1 VRTPLLAGSCHCRN
15 EAAANDTK
23 DWWQTHERTTT
34 IPDGHRRHQGG
45 FVCRLR
51 RIRARRNHGRLATGL
66 TATANA
72 VEDSCADIELV
83 FAREATDAPVAGAS
97 SAAFV
102 DPHLPDPPGVTTD
115 YRVPFG
121 VEQSLTDI
129 ANVGKRSQVVAA
141 TCPATKIVRGSY
153 VQGDRRGRVRH
164 VQRRTFWIRPAR
176 RTRSGRRGLRP
187 NAAFRWRHGYCL
199 PDVPYRKST
208 RRAVDVFLTAG
219 RSGAGAE

>member
-1 VRTPLLAGSCHCRN
+1 MNAPQLSRMGTAVTKGASCAVFAVFALAAIMVGSLAGL
-15 EAAANDTK
+15 
-23 DWWQTHERTTT
+23 
-34 IPDGHRRHQGG
+34 I
-45 FVCRLR
+45 
-51 RIRARRNHGRLATGL
+51 
-66 TATANA
+66 ATANA
-72 VEDSCADIELV
+72 VEDSCADVEVV

-115 YRVPFG
+115 YRVLFG

-129 ANVGKRSQVVAA
+129 AKVGKRSQVVAA
-141 TCPATKIVRGSY
+141 TCPATKIVGGSY

-187 NAAFRWRHGYCL
+187 NAAVRWRHGYCQ
-199 PDVPYRKST
+199 PDVPYQNPRVGPSM
-208 RRAVDVFLTAG
+208 
-219 RSGAGAE
+219 SS